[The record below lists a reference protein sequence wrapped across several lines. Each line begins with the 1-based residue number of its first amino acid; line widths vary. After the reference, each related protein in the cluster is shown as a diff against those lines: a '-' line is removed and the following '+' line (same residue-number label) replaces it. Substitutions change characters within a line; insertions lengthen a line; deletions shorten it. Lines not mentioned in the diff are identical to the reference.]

1 MHYYNVYN
9 YNASHTIYHFLN
21 FCPSVVGEEQFCSSC
36 FMPRKS
42 SRTLPWWNR
51 LQLCRSGQTF
61 STHAQS
67 FRRRKDRRGIGIAI
81 RHSQFSFFFFT
92 ALITRFFQLMS
103 CHVIYRINI
112 SNVSNSLYLL
122 FFHFSSYEWWW
133 KWLDRKIFA
142 NLLGFLFLF
151 EILTQLSFLINLYF
165 FHVKFLPKSYV
176 VTETGIK

>member
-1 MHYYNVYN
+1 MKV
-9 YNASHTIYHFLN
+9 
-21 FCPSVVGEEQFCSSC
+21 EERKRKYKEHIFVSLSLSLLSSLSLLLWL
-36 FMPRKS
+36 F
-42 SRTLPWWNR
+42 
-51 LQLCRSGQTF
+51 
-61 STHAQS
+61 AV
-67 FRRRKDRRGIGIAI
+67 
-81 RHSQFSFFFFT
+81 QFSFFFFT

-103 CHVIYRINI
+103 FHVIYRINI

-122 FFHFSSYEWWW
+122 FFHFSSYDWWW

>member
-9 YNASHTIYHFLN
+9 YNASHAIYHFLN

-81 RHSQFSFFFFT
+81 RHSQFSFFSFT
-92 ALITRFFQLMS
+92 ALISRFFQLMS
-103 CHVIYRINI
+103 CHVIYGINI

-122 FFHFSSYEWWW
+122 LFHFSSYEWWW
-133 KWLDRKIFA
+133 KWLDRTNFA

-151 EILTQLSFLINLYF
+151 VSFLINLIIF
-165 FHVKFLPKSYV
+165 FPCQVPA
-176 VTETGIK
+176 